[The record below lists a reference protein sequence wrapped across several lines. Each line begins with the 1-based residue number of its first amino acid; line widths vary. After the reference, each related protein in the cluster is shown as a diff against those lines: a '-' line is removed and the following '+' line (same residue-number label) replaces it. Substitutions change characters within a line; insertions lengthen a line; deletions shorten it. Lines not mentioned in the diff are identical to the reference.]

1 MRYLKGRFMGSKISA
16 LLQMV
21 EYTEPHIMLIRF
33 IFQFGT
39 TVTLLDTKLV
49 LDMKPDYIPLSLLST
64 IEYDTNYLVG
74 NFIFNI
80 YLRLFVFLLSYYHFF
95 EINFACYYVDIL
107 GVLVGV
113 GTESELQVDGNKT
126 KLNVIAI
133 EANG

>member
-1 MRYLKGRFMGSKISA
+1 MGSKISA